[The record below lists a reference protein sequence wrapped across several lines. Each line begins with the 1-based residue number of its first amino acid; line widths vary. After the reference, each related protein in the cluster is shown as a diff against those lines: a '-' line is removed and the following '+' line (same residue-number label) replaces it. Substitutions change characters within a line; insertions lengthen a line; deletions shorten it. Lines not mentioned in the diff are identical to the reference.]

1 METQVREYKGLQKIK
16 TGDKGFKELAKTCV
30 CLANAQGGIVIIG
43 FDNKTGKPPMDQKIN
58 QKDINYCIEKLR
70 GFTFGVGISPS
81 PILSHDNG
89 GEYIADKCEP
99 VRSEDLQRI
108 ASEKEAF
115 QWELYKRNV
124 KVEDIPHHNII
135 KFIDLI
141 KASDRVKESIK
152 VKNDNEI
159 LEHYNLTED
168 NYLTNLGVLWL
179 GSAKQR
185 AKLSYPITVQY
196 IVYDSLENKTRKYIW
211 DEYDMNPQELLYS
224 IEKEAIELN
233 YSYELP
239 DGLFRNQI
247 RHYSKEVVREL
258 LVNAFAHKS
267 YLISSDIS
275 IEVYPDRLKIT
286 SPGSLPLGINSDNI
300 LHQKHRRNPHLIKL
314 MHDLKLMEGEGSG
327 YDLIYEKLSID
338 AKPFPVIESDFN
350 RVTVTIESRITDVNA
365 LKLTDY
371 ISRHYQLNQRERILV
386 GIVAR
391 HNKILSTE
399 LAKILQLPEEDR
411 LRNWYGK
418 LVENNILITQGK
430 GKGNAFLINPKLL
443 SASKLNISPSLK
455 TVEPY
460 VLNQL
465 ILKDI
470 QNYPHSGIGDITQR
484 IKDVPKKEIQKLL
497 YKMVENGDIKAE
509 GSRTYRKYFLP
520 EKKRNEKE
528 K

>member
-1 METQVREYKGLQKIK
+1 
-16 TGDKGFKELAKTCV
+16 
-30 CLANAQGGIVIIG
+30 
-43 FDNKTGKPPMDQKIN
+43 
-58 QKDINYCIEKLR
+58 
-70 GFTFGVGISPS
+70 
-81 PILSHDNG
+81 
-89 GEYIADKCEP
+89 
-99 VRSEDLQRI
+99 
-108 ASEKEAF
+108 
-115 QWELYKRNV
+115 
-124 KVEDIPHHNII
+124 
-135 KFIDLI
+135 
-141 KASDRVKESIK
+141 
-152 VKNDNEI
+152 
-159 LEHYNLTED
+159 
-168 NYLTNLGVLWL
+168 
-179 GSAKQR
+179 
-185 AKLSYPITVQY
+185 
-196 IVYDSLENKTRKYIW
+196 
-211 DEYDMNPQELLYS
+211 
-224 IEKEAIELN
+224 
-233 YSYELP
+233 
-239 DGLFRNQI
+239 
-247 RHYSKEVVREL
+247 
-258 LVNAFAHKS
+258 
-267 YLISSDIS
+267 
-275 IEVYPDRLKIT
+275 
-286 SPGSLPLGINSDNI
+286 
-300 LHQKHRRNPHLIKL
+300 
-314 MHDLKLMEGEGSG
+314 MEGEGSG